1 VPARRRPRWPDLHIS
16 WETPQQ
22 QLETK
27 RVRCAHRSSYP
38 DETPALEQVAPTIE
52 TPVLVLHGE
61 RDTFV
66 GIGNSR
72 RLSEA
77 LSNSEFHV
85 IPEAGHY
92 AWEDNSEPYL
102 AYVLHWINQAEANS

>member
-1 VPARRRPRWPDLHIS
+1 MSVLTYSDWWDELSEQFDVVAVDLPNHGGS
-16 WETPQQ
+16 DADRT
-22 QLETK
+22 
-27 RVRCAHRSSYP
+27 
-38 DETPALEQVAPTIE
+38 VATTIE

-72 RLSEA
+72 RLSET

-85 IPEAGHY
+85 IPEAAHY
-92 AWEDNSEPYL
+92 AWVDNSEP
-102 AYVLHWINQAEANS
+102 